1 MYIKLTRF
9 DNRPVWLNAAF
20 VVTVEPRRDG
30 SGSVVVPIGDGL
42 DYDVRES
49 PEEVLRMLE
58 GCPAPQVVP
67 VPVSDCLTKT
77 PADVS
82 PEPER
87 KTEKADNGKET
98 VTTPAREDAGGTV
111 TAPVREGA
119 DGTVN
124 MERLQNILAHAGVAS
139 RRGAAALIESGVV
152 TVDGIVVKEPGARFE
167 IGSLGS
173 EGSGPVIRV
182 NGKTITTEEKHR
194 TIVLYKPVGVLS
206 TMSDPFGGKTVA
218 ELVRTPERLVPI
230 GRLDKD
236 SEGLLLMS
244 NDGTLVN
251 ELTHPRFNHTKTY
264 LVKVAGRWS
273 AEKLKTLRSPL
284 TLDDGY
290 TIRPV
295 PVEVV
300 QEWENNTRLLKF
312 VLSEGRKRQIRKMC
326 SAAHLVVL
334 TLKRGKVGNFE
345 LPSDLQPGEW
355 RDLTDAE
362 LKLLR

>member
-1 MYIKLTRF
+1 M
-9 DNRPVWLNAAF
+9 
-20 VVTVEPRRDG
+20 
-30 SGSVVVPIGDGL
+30 GL
-42 DYDVRES
+42 
-49 PEEVLRMLE
+49 
-58 GCPAPQVVP
+58 
-67 VPVSDCLTKT
+67 
-77 PADVS
+77 
-82 PEPER
+82 
-87 KTEKADNGKET
+87 
-98 VTTPAREDAGGTV
+98 
-111 TAPVREGA
+111 
-119 DGTVN
+119 
-124 MERLQNILAHAGVAS
+124 ERLQNILAHAGVAS

-152 TVDGIVVKEPGARFE
+152 TVDGIVVKEPGARFD
-167 IGSLGS
+167 
-173 EGSGPVIRV
+173 EGVAIKV
-182 NGKTITTEEKHR
+182 NGKAVSSAEKPR

-244 NDGTLVN
+244 NDGSLVN

-273 AEKLKTLRSPL
+273 EEKLTTLRSPL

-300 QEWENNTRLLKF
+300 KDFGNNTRMLRF

-334 TLKRGKVGNFE
+334 MLKRIKVGDFE
-345 LPSDLQPGEW
+345 LPQNLQPGEW
-355 RDLTDAE
+355 RDLSESEVAR
-362 LKLLR
+362 LRGKRF